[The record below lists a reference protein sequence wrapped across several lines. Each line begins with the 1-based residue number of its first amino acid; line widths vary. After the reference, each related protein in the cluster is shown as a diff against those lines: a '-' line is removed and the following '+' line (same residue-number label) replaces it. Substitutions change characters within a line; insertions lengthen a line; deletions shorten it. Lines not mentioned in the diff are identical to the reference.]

1 MTTAA
6 RACPA
11 CQTPLPEEAQ
21 FCLRCGVATPT
32 DPGVPPRTAT
42 TGMVEVAQ
50 VKKALAGRYQIERV
64 LGEGGMATVYLAH
77 DQKHN
82 RKVAVKVMRPELAAT
97 LGADRFLR
105 EVQVAAQ
112 LNHPHIL
119 PMHDSGEADGVLYY
133 VMPYVEGETLK
144 EHIARQGQLSV
155 SETMRL
161 GREVAEALA
170 YAHTRGI
177 IHRDIKPG
185 NILLQSGHALVADF
199 GIARALGDE
208 GEVLTKTGLAVGT
221 PQYMAPEQATGEREV
236 DGRADIYA
244 LGAVMYEMMAG
255 EPPFTGPNARAIITR
270 SLTEEPRSL
279 TTSRAGFP
287 AVVNSAVMKALA
299 KSPSDRYA
307 NAGEMVGALDRAVE
321 GTRSGTGEVA
331 VAAGPPPMQ
340 VWGIFALGCMGMLA
354 LVSAIIRQWGLPR
367 WTIGFAVALLAIGAT
382 VLVLTGRMEARR
394 RAGADTPGLGR
405 FLTWR
410 FATLGGVLAL
420 LLWTGVAT
428 ALALAGPAGGGGAV
442 SRTGGNHLAILPF
455 ESQGAADDAYFAD
468 GIADEVRGKLAR
480 VNGITV
486 IASSSASQY
495 KNSAKTPQEI
505 AKELG
510 ADYLLIGKV
519 RWAGAAGGTR
529 KVQVVPELVDGKTGA
544 TTWQQSFD
552 TDVTD
557 VFEVQAQ
564 IATRVA
570 SALGAQLG
578 SQDQRQLAE
587 RPTANVAAY
596 DLYLKGKALTSVDA
610 GTMRLAASYFEQ
622 AVALDSTF
630 VDAWAALSRS
640 LTRVFTNGNRDPVV
654 AARSREAMER
664 AMALDPNGPAG
675 YAAAARFYSS
685 VVLDAGKASAALER
699 ALRLAPN
706 DADVL
711 SIAAAVDTRLGHTE
725 AATIKLERARE
736 IDPRSGATLGTLQQ
750 VYLVQRRFT
759 DAIDA
764 GNAAMALVPG
774 DINLV
779 EWQSMA
785 YLGQGDLKG
794 ARGVIRAAIDRG
806 NAAPAVAA
814 FFGGYQE
821 LSWVLEP
828 AERDVMFRLTPAAFD
843 NDRAWW
849 GQTMATAHW
858 QQGNTALAKAYADS
872 ALKATEA
879 QLAASPDDG
888 QSHALHGLVLAYLGR
903 KNEAIAEGQRA
914 TSQTEAGIN
923 DVNYNMMQMIRIYLA
938 VGEPEKALDEL
949 EVLLRRPYVLTP
961 AWLGIDPTFRTLKGN
976 PRFERMVRGQ

>member
-1 MTTAA
+1 
-6 RACPA
+6 
-11 CQTPLPEEAQ
+11 
-21 FCLRCGVATPT
+21 
-32 DPGVPPRTAT
+32 
-42 TGMVEVAQ
+42 
-50 VKKALAGRYQIERV
+50 
-64 LGEGGMATVYLAH
+64 
-77 DQKHN
+77 
-82 RKVAVKVMRPELAAT
+82 MRPELAAT

-112 LNHPHIL
+112 LSHPHIL
-119 PMHDSGEADGVLYY
+119 PMHDSGESDGVLYY

-144 EHIARQGQLSV
+144 ERIAKEGQLSV
-155 SETMRL
+155 NDAMRL

-244 LGAVMYEMMAG
+244 LGAVMYEMVAG
-255 EPPFTGPNARAIITR
+255 EPPFTGPTARSIITR
-270 SLTEEPRSL
+270 SLTEAPRSL
-279 TTSRAGFP
+279 TISRTGLSSS
-287 AVVNSAVMKALA
+287 VDSAIMKALA
-299 KSPSDRYA
+299 KSPADRYA
-307 NAGEMVGALDRAVE
+307 NAQQMVAALDRAQE
-321 GTRSGTGEVA
+321 GVRSGTSEYA
-331 VAAGPPPMQ
+331 VATGPASTQ
-340 VWGIFALGCMGMLA
+340 VWGLFALGCMGMLA
-354 LVSAIIRQWGLPR
+354 LVSAIIRQWNLPR
-367 WTIGFAVALLAIGAT
+367 WTIGFAVGLLAVGAV

-394 RAGADTPGLGR
+394 RAGGNTPGLGR

-410 FATLGGVLAL
+410 FATLGGMLAL
-420 LLWTGVAT
+420 LLWAGVAT
-428 ALALAGPAGGGGAV
+428 ALALSGPATSTHA
-442 SRTGGNHLAILPF
+442 GGNRLAILPF
-455 ESQGAADDAYFAD
+455 ENQGTAEDAYFAD
-468 GIADEVRGKLAR
+468 GIGDEVRGKLAR

-486 IASSSASQY
+486 IASSSAGQY
-495 KNSAKTPQEI
+495 RSSTKSPQEI

-510 ADYLLIGKV
+510 ADYLLVGKV

-529 KVQVVPELVDGKTGA
+529 RVQVVPELVDGRTGA

-557 VFEVQAQ
+557 VFEVQSQ

-578 SQDQRQLAE
+578 SQEERQLAE

-664 AMALDPNGPAG
+664 AMALDSNGPAG

-685 VVLDAGKASAALER
+685 VVLDAGKASAALEQ

-750 VYLVQRRFT
+750 VYLVQRRFNE
-759 DAIDA
+759 AIDA

-779 EWQSMA
+779 EWQAMA

-794 ARGVIRAAIDRG
+794 ARGVVRAAIDRG

-821 LSWVLEP
+821 ISWVLEP
-828 AERDVMFRLTPAAFD
+828 AEREVMFRLTPAAFD

-879 QLAASPDDG
+879 QLVASPDDG

-903 KNEAIAEGQRA
+903 KQEAIAEGQWA
-914 TSQTEAGIN
+914 TSQTDAGIN
-923 DVNYNMMQMIRIYLA
+923 DLNYNMMQMIRIYLA
-938 VGEPEKALDEL
+938 VGEPEKALDQI

-961 AWLGIDPTFRTLKGN
+961 AWLGIDPTFRTLKDN
-976 PRFERMVRGQ
+976 PRFERMVKGQ

>member
-11 CQTPLPEEAQ
+11 CHTPLPEAAQ
-21 FCLRCGVATPT
+21 FCMHCGRATPT
-32 DPGVPPRTAT
+32 DPGVPPRTAA
-42 TGMVEVAQ
+42 TGVVEVAQ
-50 VKKALAGRYQIERV
+50 VRKALAGHYQIERV

-112 LNHPHIL
+112 LSHPHIL
-119 PMHDSGEADGVLYY
+119 PMHDSGEADGILYY

-144 EHIARQGQLSV
+144 ERIAKEGQLSV
-155 SETMRL
+155 NDAMRL

-199 GIARALGDE
+199 GIARALGAE
-208 GEVLTKTGLAVGT
+208 GDALTKTGLAVGT

-244 LGAVMYEMMAG
+244 LGAVMYEMVAG
-255 EPPFTGPNARAIITR
+255 EPPFTGPTARSIITR

-279 TTSRAGFP
+279 TVSRAGLS
-287 AVVNSAVMKALA
+287 AAVNSGIMKALA

-307 NAGEMVGALDRAVE
+307 NAQEMVGALDRAIE
-321 GTRSGTGEVA
+321 GTRSGTGA
-331 VAAGPPPMQ
+331 VAASAGPTAMQ
-340 VWGIFALGCMGMLA
+340 VWGLFALGCMGMLA
-354 LVSAIIRQWGLPR
+354 LVSAIIRQWNLPR
-367 WTIGFAVALLAIGAT
+367 WTIGFAVGLLAIGAV

-394 RAGADTPGLGR
+394 RAGTATPGLGR
-405 FLTWR
+405 LFTWR
-410 FATLGGVLAL
+410 YATLGGMLAL
-420 LLWTGVAT
+420 LLWAGVAT
-428 ALALAGPAGGGGAV
+428 ALALSGPVTAT
-442 SRTGGNHLAILPF
+442 RTGGNHLAILPF
-455 ESQGAADDAYFAD
+455 ENQGTAEDAYFAD
-468 GIADEVRGKLAR
+468 GIGDEVRGKLAR

-495 KNSAKTPQEI
+495 KGSTKSPQEI

-510 ADYLLIGKV
+510 ADYLLTGKV
-519 RWAGAAGGTR
+519 RWAGTAGGTR
-529 KVQVVPELVDGKTGA
+529 RVQVVPELVDGRTGA

-557 VFEVQAQ
+557 VFEVQSQ

-587 RPTANVAAY
+587 RPTASVAAY

-654 AARSREAMER
+654 AARSHEAMER
-664 AMALDPNGPAG
+664 AIALDPNGPAG
-675 YAAAARFYSS
+675 YTAAARFYSS

-711 SIAAAVDTRLGHTE
+711 SIAASVDTRLGHTE

-750 VYLVQRRFT
+750 VYLVQRRFN

-764 GNAAMALVPG
+764 GNAAIALVPG

-828 AERDVMFRLTPAAFD
+828 AEQEVMFRLTPAAFD

-903 KNEAIAEGQRA
+903 KNEAIAEGRQA
-914 TSQTEAGIN
+914 TSKTDAGIN

-949 EVLLRRPYVLTP
+949 EVLMRRPYVLTP
-961 AWLGIDPTFRTLKGN
+961 AWLGIDPTFRTLRGN
-976 PRFERMVRGQ
+976 PRFERMVKGQ